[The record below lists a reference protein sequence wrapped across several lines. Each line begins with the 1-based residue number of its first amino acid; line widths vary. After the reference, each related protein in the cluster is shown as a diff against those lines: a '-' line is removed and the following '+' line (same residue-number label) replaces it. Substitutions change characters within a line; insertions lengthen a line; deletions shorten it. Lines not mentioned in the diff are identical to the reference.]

1 MFKRMKKSVASLLAG
16 AFVAAM
22 ILPNAAFAASTF
34 TATQQA
40 SSAPGSTFSARV
52 MVEVPQGASTNG
64 TPYTL
69 RLRLP
74 ANTQV
79 GSITYEVPASYD
91 NGIGN
96 QLTNTAGGTGAV
108 YTSTQPNLTTPE
120 FVVGVAGSANTTN
133 KGLVYVNF
141 NNIVVPS
148 GQSGDFKVAFESQP
162 GSIFSNGEV
171 VIATV
176 GNGSVTASI
185 DDVRSFSSAGLNG
198 AVDPIR
204 FKEDRPGALKSG
216 TDAIKLKLPPGFT
229 WANVPATNTVI
240 NQIWADANTVVT
252 YQGTTDSGR
261 TLQVGVAFTGGA
273 TQSSSAVYF
282 SLTGLGI
289 AVDEST
295 AKAGDVTVD
304 VSGKASTT
312 PGSLVIGRYGTF
324 GAAIKAF
331 GDTPTVLAGRSGE
344 TAGKFVIEEEL
355 VGSLVANRTITL
367 TLPENVRWN
376 TSSIPVSGNP
386 TVSGIAVSSS
396 DSDANSLALTN
407 GNGWEII
414 DSERRIAKATINTPS
429 TGNKRGKLVFEKTE
443 LQLAPGFSG
452 DVKVEVGGS
461 AGLDGTFII
470 AKAVKPVDVKAE
482 TAPEVKIGLN
492 DQVAS
497 EVVVTENFKEA
508 LMSKTS
514 NVSGVGNVTFNELR
528 LYLPAG
534 VDFTSTPKF
543 EVVEGDVVLM
553 ADSATTA
560 TDASDQTKYAVVKVK
575 STSSTPSKIK
585 VSNIKLRVDR
595 TVPEG
600 DLVLK
605 VKGNGTAV
613 CEMVANATIQKPFA
627 SSTVT
632 SAVIAK
638 VVTPAPQDLKV
649 AAAFKVNDTKYTIN
663 GVEKTMDQAPFI
675 KEGRT
680 FVPVRYVA
688 EALGIDA
695 ANIIWDG
702 EKETATLIKG
712 DKVLQVAIGS
722 KTLVVNGAGI
732 TMDVAPELSES
743 GRVMLPVRWIA
754 ERFGATP
761 TWDEATQTVGLK

>member
-1 MFKRMKKSVASLLAG
+1 MFKRMKKSVATLLAG

-34 TATQQA
+34 TATNQA
-40 SSAPGSTFSARV
+40 VSAPGSTFSARV
-52 MVEVPQGASTNG
+52 MVEVPAGASTNG
-64 TPYTL
+64 ASYDL

-79 GSITYEVPASYD
+79 GSITYEVPATYD
-91 NGIGN
+91 TTINN
-96 QLTNTAGGTGAV
+96 QLANSAGATGGIYA
-108 YTSTQPNLTTPE
+108 TTQPNLATPE
-120 FVVGVAGSANTTN
+120 YVVGVKGTANTTN
-133 KGLVYVNF
+133 KGLVYINF

-148 GQSGDFKVAFESQP
+148 GQSGDMKAVFESQP

-171 VIATV
+171 VIASV
-176 GNGSVTASI
+176 GTGSVKASI
-185 DDVRSFSSAGLNG
+185 DDVRSFSSAGLAAG
-198 AVDPIR
+198 ALDPIR
-204 FKEDRPGALKSG
+204 FKEDRPGSLKSG
-216 TDAIKLKLPPGFT
+216 TDSIKLKLPPGFT
-229 WANVPATNTVI
+229 WTGNIVANTGVP
-240 NQIWADANTVVT
+240 QIWADGNTTVT
-252 YQGTTDSGR
+252 IQGLTDSNR
-261 TLQVGVAFTGGA
+261 TLQVGVAFTAPA
-273 TQSSSAVYF
+273 TQSNSAVYF
-282 SLTGLGI
+282 ALTGLGI

-304 VSGKASTT
+304 ISGKTSSTPT
-312 PGSLVIGRYGTF
+312 SLVIGRYGQF
-324 GAAIKAF
+324 GASIKAF
-331 GDTPTVLAGRSGE
+331 GDAPTLIAGRKDAV
-344 TAGKFVIEEEL
+344 AGKFVIEEDL
-355 VGSLVANRTITL
+355 VGSLVTNRTVTL
-367 TLPENVRWN
+367 TLPENVRWH
-376 TSSIPVSGNP
+376 TTAIPGAGNP
-386 TVSGIAVSSS
+386 TVAGISISSA
-396 DSDANSLALTN
+396 DSDANNLAL
-407 GNGWEII
+407 GNWEII
-414 DSERRIAKATINTPS
+414 DSERRIAKATINAPS

-443 LQLAPGFSG
+443 LELAPGFSG
-452 DVKVEVGGS
+452 DVKIEVGGS
-461 AGLDGTFII
+461 AGISGNFVFG
-470 AKAVKPVDVKAE
+470 KAVLPVSLKADA
-482 TAPEVKIGLN
+482 APEVKIGLN

-497 EVVVTENFKEA
+497 DVIVTENFKEA
-508 LMSKTS
+508 LMSKTD
-514 NVSGVGNVTFNELR
+514 NVLGVGNTTFNELR
-528 LYLPAG
+528 LYVPAG
-534 VDFTSTPKF
+534 VDYTSTPKF
-543 EVVEGDVVLM
+543 EVVEGDAVLM

-600 DLVLK
+600 DLVMK
-605 VKGNGTAV
+605 VKGNATAT

-632 SAVIAK
+632 TAVVAK

-663 GVEKTMDQAPFI
+663 GVEKTMDQAPYI

-695 ANIIWDG
+695 ANIVWDG
-702 EKETATLIKG
+702 DKQTATLIKG

-722 KTLVVNGAGI
+722 KTLVINGAGI
-732 TMDVAPELSES
+732 TMDIAPELSES